1 MIGCGGDRDKAKR
14 PLMGKIAAIL
24 SDKVIFTSDNPRFE
38 DPKSIIDQMEL
49 GVNDNDLNKVLKI
62 IDRKEAIEYAC
73 QIAKENDIILIAGKG
88 HEKYQI
94 KGSIKEKFDDKKIL
108 IKSLKIK

>member
-1 MIGCGGDRDKAKR
+1 
-14 PLMGKIAAIL
+14 MGKIAAIL

-49 GVNDNDLNKVLKI
+49 GVNDSDLKKVSKI
-62 IDRKEAIEYAC
+62 IDREEAIKYAC
-73 QIAKENDIILIAGKG
+73 KIAKENDVILIAGKG

-94 KGSIKEKFDDKKIL
+94 KGDIKEKFDDKKLL